1 VIERAGC
8 RKRSVLRHAHSTYV
22 SVSKAIAFHLIL
34 SCRLHL
40 SEPISAAIA
49 RATAPSY
56 SPPTPTGFSGNLY
69 YRHKGASGS
78 LLTALSKLTR
88 RSASPLT
95 PTLRRRVSPDSVLTS
110 SRSWLVVWARIDQ
123 HRRLEVPDKRG
134 LVVRIN
140 REFTQRFRKVGDGV
154 GFRSFVC
161 RVFRCEFRLT
171 AFL

>member
-1 VIERAGC
+1 MALSALRRPDGRHRTSHRSPTGGREGAGC
-8 RKRSVLRHAHSTYV
+8 RKRSVLRHAHSTCV

-49 RATAPSY
+49 HATAPSY

-110 SRSWLVVWARIDQ
+110 YRTNRRRMAEQVASTGCRRSQWR
-123 HRRLEVPDKRG
+123 
-134 LVVRIN
+134 
-140 REFTQRFRKVGDGV
+140 
-154 GFRSFVC
+154 
-161 RVFRCEFRLT
+161 
-171 AFL
+171 